1 MSDLVL
7 FGGGCFWCIE
17 PALSALRG
25 VTYVN
30 VGYSGGITH
39 YPSYEQVSNQNT
51 GHIEVVKVRYN
62 SDVIS
67 FNTLLEVFFSLHDP
81 TTLDR
86 QGNDVGAQYASAIFY
101 TTAQQLQEARS
112 YIGRLEGKLKKPV
125 VTKLI
130 PGEVFWP
137 AEEKHVNYYL
147 KDPLGAYSL
156 AVIQPKLREF
166 SKAYNSI
173 IKTGDET
180 DY

>member
-1 MSDLVL
+1 MSEAVL

-17 PALSALRG
+17 PALSALKG
-25 VTYVN
+25 VTYVR
-30 VGYSGGITH
+30 VGYSGGTTH

-51 GHIEVVKVRYN
+51 GHIEVVEVRYN
-62 SDVIS
+62 PDVIN

-86 QGNDVGAQYASAIFY
+86 QGNDVGSQYASAIFY
-101 TTAQQLQEARS
+101 TTAKQLQEAKA
-112 YIGRLEGKLKKPV
+112 YIERLESKLKIPI

-130 PGEVFWP
+130 SAEVFWP
-137 AEEKHVNYYL
+137 AEEEHVNYYL

-166 SKAYNSI
+166 SKTYNSI
-173 IKTGDET
+173 IKTNDEIN
-180 DY
+180 Y